1 MVGLHPVR
9 RILAIATAALVV
21 AASLVACS
29 HAGTS
34 PEQAAAQRFLDALG
48 RDDITAAAAATSDQ
62 AGARNVIATSLKSLG
77 NPTGTLRVTSQH
89 GTTAQFR
96 ASWSVPG
103 VSTPWTYHGV
113 LQLTNDGGAWAV
125 AWAPSALHPGL
136 AAGQHLLARR
146 TQPPRA
152 QLQDGTGRSL
162 FTETPVVDVGIE
174 PSQVKNLGSLAAT
187 LAATLHISAADIVSS
202 VRHAPSKNAFVE
214 VITLRKPAYEAVR
227 SIIHPLPGTVF
238 RTGTE
243 LLGPTS
249 RFAQPLLGHVG
260 TAPADIVKASAG
272 RVGNSDQT
280 GLDGLQ
286 RVFDAQLAGRPG
298 VDIYTAD
305 ADGTP
310 VHRLASL
317 GTPQPGKAVQ
327 LTLDRRVQTAA
338 DDALSSV
345 PRSAAIVALQPSTGR
360 ILAVANS
367 ASTPGDI
374 ALAGQYPPG
383 STYKIITA
391 AAALAGGRLTANTP
405 EACPG
410 TKTVDGRVFVNDD
423 RFDLGTVT
431 FRTAFAMSCNTTF
444 MSLGLALSPTA
455 LGSAARQLG
464 LGTQWRLP
472 VESFS
477 GSVPPSN
484 GLTEQAADSIGQGRV
499 LVSPLAMAEAAGAVR
514 AGRPVAPSLVVGEQA
529 QPGPSLSRQ
538 TAATLR
544 DLMRATVTG
553 GRATQLADLPGD
565 VAGKTGTAEY
575 GTATPPRSHA
585 WFAGYRGDLAFAVFV
600 YDGQTS
606 KVAVAITHSFLAG
619 LH

>member
-1 MVGLHPVR
+1 VPV
-9 RILAIATAALVV
+9 LV
-21 AASLVACS
+21 AASLAACS
-29 HAGTS
+29 HGGTS

-48 RDDITAAAAATSDQ
+48 RDDAAAAAAATSDR
-62 AGARNVIATSLKSLG
+62 AGAGDVIASSLKSLG
-77 NPTGTLRVTSQH
+77 NPSGTLRVTSQH
-89 GTTAQFR
+89 GTSAQYH
-96 ASWSVPG
+96 ASWSVAG
-103 VSTPWTYHGV
+103 TSTPWTYQGT
-113 LQLTNDGGAWAV
+113 LQLSNNSGAWTV
-125 AWAPSALHPGL
+125 AWTPSAIYPDLG
-136 AAGQHLLARR
+136 AGQHLLARH

-152 QLQDGTGRSL
+152 QLEDAAGQPM
-162 FTETPVVDVGIE
+162 FTQTPVVYVGIE
-174 PSQVKNLGSLAAT
+174 PSQVKNLESLAAT
-187 LAATLHISAADIVSS
+187 LAATLHIGAADIVNS
-202 VRHAPSKNAFVE
+202 VKHAPARDAFVD

-260 TAPADIVKASAG
+260 TATADIVKASGG
-272 RVGNSDQT
+272 RVRDRDQT

-286 RVFDAQLAGRPG
+286 RVFDAQLAGTPG
-298 VDIYTAD
+298 VDIYAAD

-310 VHRLASL
+310 VRKLAGL
-317 GTPQPGKAVQ
+317 GAPRPGKPVQ
-327 LTLDRRVQTAA
+327 LTLDRAVQSAA
-338 DDALSSV
+338 DDALGSV
-345 PRSAAIVALQPSTGR
+345 PQSTAIVAVQPSTGR

-367 ASTPGDI
+367 AATPGDI

-383 STYKIITA
+383 SSYKIVTA
-391 AAALAGGRLTANTP
+391 EAALAGGRLTAETL

-423 RFDLGTVT
+423 RFDLGTVPL
-431 FRTAFAMSCNTTF
+431 RTAFAMSCNTTF
-444 MSLGLALSPTA
+444 MTLGLALPPTA
-455 LGSAARQLG
+455 LGTAARQLG
-464 LGTQWRLP
+464 LDAAWRLP

-477 GSVPPSN
+477 GSVPPPV
-484 GLTEQAADSIGQGRV
+484 GLTEQAADAIGQGRV
-499 LVSPLAMAEAAGAVR
+499 LVSPLAMAEAAGAVQ
-514 AGRPVAPSLVVGEQA
+514 AGRPVAPSLVVGDQA
-529 QPGPSLSRQ
+529 QAGPPLPQQ

-544 DLMRATVTG
+544 DLMRATVTS
-553 GRATQLADLPGD
+553 GRATELADLPGD

-575 GTATPPRSHA
+575 GTATPPRSHG

-606 KVAVAITHSFLAG
+606 KVAVAITHSFLAK

>member
-1 MVGLHPVR
+1 L
-9 RILAIATAALVV
+9 
-21 AASLVACS
+21 C
-29 HAGTS
+29 
-34 PEQAAAQRFLDALG
+34 
-48 RDDITAAAAATSDQ
+48 
-62 AGARNVIATSLKSLG
+62 
-77 NPTGTLRVTSQH
+77 
-89 GTTAQFR
+89 
-96 ASWSVPG
+96 
-103 VSTPWTYHGV
+103 
-113 LQLTNDGGAWAV
+113 
-125 AWAPSALHPGL
+125 ALHPAL
-136 AAGQHLLARR
+136 AGGQHLLARR

-152 QLQDGTGRSL
+152 ALQDAAGRSL
-162 FTETPVVDVGIE
+162 FAETPVVYVGIE
-174 PSQVKNLGSLAAT
+174 PSQVKNLDSLATT
-187 LAATLHISAADIVSS
+187 LAATLHISAADIVGS
-202 VRHAPSKNAFVE
+202 VRHAPSKDAFVD

-260 TAPADIVKASAG
+260 TATADIVKASAG
-272 RVGNSDQT
+272 RIGDGDQT

-286 RVFDAQLAGRPG
+286 QVFDAQLAGTAG

-317 GTPQPGKAVQ
+317 GTPQPGKPVQ
-327 LTLDRRVQTAA
+327 LTLDRGVQTAA
-338 DDALSSV
+338 DDALGSV
-345 PRSAAIVALQPSTGR
+345 PQAAAIVALQPSTGR

-391 AAALAGGRLTANTP
+391 AAALAGGRLTENTP
-405 EACPG
+405 EPCPG

-431 FRTAFAMSCNTTF
+431 LRTAFAMSCNTTF
-444 MSLGLALSPTA
+444 MTLGLALSPAA
-455 LGSAARQLG
+455 LGAAARQLG
-464 LGTQWRLP
+464 LGASWRLP
-472 VESFS
+472 VQSFS
-477 GSVPPSN
+477 GSVPPPN
-484 GLTEQAADSIGQGRV
+484 GLTEQAANSIGQGRV
-499 LVSPLAMAEAAGAVR
+499 LVSPLAMAEAAGAVQS
-514 AGRPVAPSLVVGEQA
+514 GRPVAPSLVAGGQA
-529 QPGPSLSRQ
+529 RPGPSLPQ
-538 TAATLR
+538 HVGATLR
-544 DLMRATVTG
+544 DLMRATVTS

-575 GTATPPRSHA
+575 GTATPPRSHG
-585 WFAGYRGDLAFAVFV
+585 WFAGYRGDLALAVFV

-606 KVAVAITHSFLAG
+606 KVAVAITHAFLSG